1 MNLTPTTTEHISD
14 NVSQQGLLYL
24 PGLWSVLK
32 KNFPLLRAIKE
43 ANNEFLH
50 KLEKTT
56 SANANESISAVQFES
71 KN

>member
-1 MNLTPTTTEHISD
+1 MCPRRAFYI
-14 NVSQQGLLYL
+14 YL
-24 PGLWSVLK
+24 FYDLFKK